1 MKRLVFFIMVALSVN
16 ASAGSVETVLWNGT
30 YVDGVELNAE
40 TVATFEAGNILRVYV
55 TVPEGGANFKIV
67 YKGAPGW
74 NETTIPSIGNQ
85 WPWVN
90 GGETYKDFTLTD
102 EDITALTGKNIY
114 IYKGENSTIERVS
127 LFTVEAETSFV
138 VWQGTTVAGDWA
150 NATQINISSFA
161 SAEVSD
167 GDVLRVYVQDI
178 ATDKDSQISLHYKD
192 SEGSWKDFSTTPM
205 YYNPAVT
212 TAYVDFS
219 ITGDLLSTLKAENG
233 EKALLV
239 RGKYYTA
246 TKVEVIKS
254 AGYYVTLS
262 DQYTALYLPGTANVN
277 ITRSLLAGYNTITVP
292 FAATAK
298 ELTGS
303 GEAKLYELTGVNTEG
318 DVVLTFTKVD
328 ATVANKPYLIY
339 VVSDVDVQD
348 QSSITIS
355 ELVDD
360 WKNQTWTGSF
370 CMQGNY
376 KPSLSVYQVNGK
388 ACYVVSDEYTIEP
401 TGSAATLN
409 GMRAYIYDNAS
420 SSEVKSNITF
430 AIDDTATGI
439 CQTINPKHVHG
450 LTYSLSGQRLH
461 SAQKGIN
468 IIDGKKVII
477 K

>member
-1 MKRLVFFIMVALSVN
+1 MAALSLD
-16 ASAGSVETVLWNGT
+16 ASAGTVENVLWNDT

-40 TVATFEAGNILRVYV
+40 TVANFEVGNVLRVYV

-67 YKGAPGW
+67 YKGAANDW
-74 NETTIPSIGNQ
+74 QESTIPSIGSQ

-90 GGETYKDFTLTD
+90 GGETYKEFTLTD
-102 EDITALTGKNIY
+102 EDITALAGMNIY
-114 IYKGENSTIERVS
+114 IYKGDNSTITKVS
-127 LFTVEAETSFV
+127 LLTVEPETSFV
-138 VWQGTTVAGDWA
+138 VWEGNTVAGNWEK
-150 NATQINISSFA
+150 ATQIEIDVFA
-161 SAEVSD
+161 GAEVSE

-178 ATDKDSQISLHYKD
+178 ATDKDSQISLSYSD
-192 SEGSWKDFSTTPM
+192 SKWEWQSFTTTYQ

-212 TAYVDFS
+212 TAYVDFR
-219 ITGDLLSTLKAENG
+219 ITGELLSTLKAEKG
-233 EKALLV
+233 ENALLV

-254 AGYYVTLS
+254 TDYYVTLS
-262 DQYTALYLPGTANVN
+262 DQYTALYLAGTADVN

-292 FAATAK
+292 FAATAE

-303 GEAKLYELTGVNTEG
+303 EEAKLYELTGVNTEG

-328 ATVANKPYLIY
+328 ATEANKPYLIY

-348 QSSITIS
+348 QNAISIS

-360 WKNQTWTGSF
+360 WHNQTWAGDF

-376 KPSLSVYQVNGK
+376 KPSLSVYQVGGK
-388 ACYVVSDEYTIEP
+388 ACYVVSDEYTIAP

-430 AIDDTATGI
+430 AIDDTETG
-439 CQTINPKHVHG
+439 VEV
-450 LTYSLSGQRLH
+450 LTLDGSPASKRMVYSLSGQRMNQL
-461 SAQKGIN
+461 QRGVN
-468 IIDGKKVII
+468 IVDGKKVII